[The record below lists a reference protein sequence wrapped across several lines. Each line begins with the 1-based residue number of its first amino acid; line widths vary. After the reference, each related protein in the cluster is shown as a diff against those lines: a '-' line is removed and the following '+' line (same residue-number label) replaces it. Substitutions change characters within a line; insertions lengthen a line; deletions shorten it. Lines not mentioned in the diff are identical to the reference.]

1 MFVSWDLDLFVC
13 VQVEVCPGEVEGGG
27 HQEREGE
34 RARGRPAPLHTTQ
47 EKSMALLER
56 GVYIHYAVVCTYHC
70 VGWQTSL
77 NE

>member
-1 MFVSWDLDLFVC
+1 MC

-34 RARGRPAPLHTTQ
+34 RARGRSAPLHTTQ

-56 GVYIHYAVVCTYHC
+56 GVLY
-70 VGWQTSL
+70 SL
-77 NE
+77 WCGVHISLCGMANLAQ